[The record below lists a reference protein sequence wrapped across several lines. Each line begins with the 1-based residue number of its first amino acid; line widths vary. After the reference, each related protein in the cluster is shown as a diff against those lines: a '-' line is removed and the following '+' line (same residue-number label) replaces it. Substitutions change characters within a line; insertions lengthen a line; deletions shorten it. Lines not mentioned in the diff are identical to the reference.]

1 MYPKWDEKGSSSSLI
16 HLADEANMNREMA
29 GQGEARCEPHRKEGM
44 KVPFSEEEGLYE
56 DVGKYEQGRVV

>member
-1 MYPKWDEKGSSSSLI
+1 
-16 HLADEANMNREMA
+16 MNREVA

-56 DVGKYEQGRVV
+56 DVGKYEQGRAV